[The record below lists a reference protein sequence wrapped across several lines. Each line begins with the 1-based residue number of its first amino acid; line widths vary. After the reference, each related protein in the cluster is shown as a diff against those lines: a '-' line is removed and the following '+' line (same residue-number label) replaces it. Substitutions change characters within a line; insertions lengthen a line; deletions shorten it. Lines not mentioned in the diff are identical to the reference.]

1 MDITLRPVRN
11 EDKEFCRRVH
21 HTALRDVVI
30 RQFGQWDDTL
40 QDNFFEKSW
49 SSLSLEIIEVD
60 GQAAGTFSREIHPDY
75 FAIAQLYLLPQ
86 FQKQGIGTKL
96 LLEQLDKAHSL
107 GLQVR
112 LNVLLENRA
121 RKLYESLGFKV
132 TGKTDIFYQMVK
144 TN

>member
-40 QDNFFEKSW
+40 QDNYFEKSW

-60 GQAAGTFSREIHPDY
+60 SQATGTFSREIHPDY
-75 FAIAQLYLLPQ
+75 FAIAQIYLLPQ
-86 FQKQGIGTKL
+86 FQKQGIGTRL
-96 LLEQLDKAHSL
+96 LTEQLDKAQSL
-107 GLQVR
+107 GLPVR

-121 RKLYESLGFKV
+121 RKLYERLGFKV
-132 TGKTDIFYQMVK
+132 TVKTDIFYQMEK